1 MQDYDWFIEL
11 LMDEGLTLEEAKA
24 KAAAT
29 VAVVGATGA
38 DAAPAPPAHA
48 RQIPGSLV
56 CLPRA
61 TPAST
66 GTTR

>member
-29 VAVVGATGA
+29 VAVVGATGS
-38 DAAPAPPAHA
+38 DAAPSAPA
-48 RQIPGSLV
+48 RSE
-56 CLPRA
+56 
-61 TPAST
+61 SDE
-66 GTTR
+66 